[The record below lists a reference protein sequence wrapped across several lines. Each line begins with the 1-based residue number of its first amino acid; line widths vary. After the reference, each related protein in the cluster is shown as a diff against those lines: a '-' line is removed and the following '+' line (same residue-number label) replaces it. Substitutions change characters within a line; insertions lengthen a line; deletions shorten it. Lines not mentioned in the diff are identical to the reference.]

1 MPESFFILSK
11 DYLELASDEIIA
23 ISKMYDRFSKVK
35 VISNLVIIQSK
46 TSWNEIAK
54 RASFV
59 KVSGQILRKMSRLFL
74 NEDNFETLKNAK
86 TFVCRVINLS
96 AKQFNIPELE
106 SSMGDMISKFSHAK
120 VKLEDPDITIYLIF
134 TDKENFF
141 GFSKRTKEENR
152 PKKIK
157 NYPHELD
164 WKLTRV
170 MINLIGL
177 KEGETVCD
185 PFCGTGTTLLEAE
198 SMGIRAI
205 GLDFDEKMYDRFAK
219 TKVISNLIIIQ
230 SKTSWNEIAKRASF
244 VKVSGQILRKMSGLF
259 LDEDNFGILKNAK
272 TFVCRIINL
281 SSNQFNIPE
290 LESSMGDMISKF
302 SNSKVELEDPDIT
315 IYLIFT
321 DKENFFGF
329 SKRIKEENKPKKIK
343 NHPHELDWK
352 LTRVMINLTGL
363 KEGETVCDPFCGT
376 GTTLLEAES
385 MGIHAIG
392 LDFDE
397 KMCEISKENLK
408 ANGYKSKVFRSDFKD
423 LSKISGKFDGIV
435 TDLPYGRA
443 SKASEKPEEILK
455 KFFSILPKRKKIAIM
470 YKKELDS
477 NLKLRG
483 LKKYEIYRHKSLT
496 RTILIK

>member
-11 DYLELASDEIIA
+11 DYPELASDEIIA

-35 VISNLVIIQSK
+35 VISNMVIIQSK
-46 TSWNEIAK
+46 TSWDKIAR

-59 KVSGQILRKMSRLFL
+59 KISGQILRKMSGLFL
-74 NEDNFETLKNAK
+74 NEDNFEVLKNAK
-86 TFVCRVINLS
+86 TFVCRIINLS
-96 AKQFNIPELE
+96 AKQFDIPELE

-141 GFSKRTKEENR
+141 GFSKRIKEKNR

-198 SMGIRAI
+198 SMGI
-205 GLDFDEKMYDRFAK
+205 
-219 TKVISNLIIIQ
+219 
-230 SKTSWNEIAKRASF
+230 
-244 VKVSGQILRKMSGLF
+244 
-259 LDEDNFGILKNAK
+259 
-272 TFVCRIINL
+272 
-281 SSNQFNIPE
+281 
-290 LESSMGDMISKF
+290 
-302 SNSKVELEDPDIT
+302 
-315 IYLIFT
+315 
-321 DKENFFGF
+321 
-329 SKRIKEENKPKKIK
+329 
-343 NHPHELDWK
+343 
-352 LTRVMINLTGL
+352 
-363 KEGETVCDPFCGT
+363 
-376 GTTLLEAES
+376 
-385 MGIHAIG
+385 HAIG

-408 ANGYKSKVFRSDFKD
+408 ENGYKSKIFRSDFQKF
-423 LSKISGKFDGIV
+423 LKISGKFDGIV

-443 SKASEKPEEILK
+443 SKASENPKEILE
-455 KFFSILPKRKKIAIM
+455 KFFSIMHKRKKMAIM
-470 YKKELDS
+470 YKKELD
-477 NLKLRG
+477 NDLKLSG
-483 LKKYEIYRHKSLT
+483 LKKYQIYRHKSLT